1 MTPTTSRSREYPCTL
16 GASPADAAAGTERPW
31 LRSGQL
37 TDLTL
42 CGASSVDWSD
52 TEYGISETQI
62 RKASV
67 DRAKSKQSDTLADM
81 FGRGPACPWW
91 HTRRSRLGL
100 PPGASNSAALRG
112 LLDRCSCARKTAAP
126 QKLVQLKDR
135 FAHSSRVA
143 SVPATNAAWCGEEET
158 NDLSWCPMREIDDEI
173 VEPRSK
179 GWTVPGWS
187 RNVEQRT
194 KHPGERPP
202 FALCPDESELTE
214 EYDPDYDRQRL
225 RAW

>member
-1 MTPTTSRSREYPCTL
+1 MIDGSGYDAGSTVRPPQTVYYHMGETFEHIPMTPTTSRSREYPCTL

-52 TEYGISETQI
+52 TEYGISDTQI

-81 FGRGPACPWW
+81 FG
-91 HTRRSRLGL
+91 
-100 PPGASNSAALRG
+100 
-112 LLDRCSCARKTAAP
+112 CSCARKTAAP